1 MEEYKNYLVNGGG
14 LFDWP
19 YSSKFRAMS
28 VVLQVR
34 PSGTTVVIK
43 RFVAQQL
50 FQDSTDAAAYALKR
64 AKAWVDWAEETRAW
78 VGMWIQCF
86 GWPV

>member
-1 MEEYKNYLVNGGG
+1 MEEYKNYFVNGGG

-28 VVLQVR
+28 VVLQV
-34 PSGTTVVIK
+34 PPGGTTVVIK

-50 FQDSTDAAAYALKR
+50 FQDSADAAAYVLTR
-64 AKAWVDWAEETRAW
+64 AKAWVDWAEETRARG
-78 VGMWIQCF
+78 GMWIQCF
-86 GWPV
+86 GWPA